1 MTFPNCFYKGKIPC
15 CLWPWSFCFII
26 FRVSLIHLK
35 PTKLGVGEGSAT
47 LLLFPAFIWVGALL
61 HHWARLPTTLPSCTF
76 TFFLCQTQICRVLSG
91 LFWTCFWF
99 WTLHFVFPGI
109 HGGPSKPLF
118 LQRTST
124 LVSSFS
130 VFGCVCYLPCSVL
143 CLLVCVFN
151 LLANSWKA
159 TQAGVRMW
167 NKGQPLYQS
176 FSELPDRSEH
186 TTYSTLGIGSRKEA
200 SILTAIIAASLGN
213 GDEQIGK

>member
-1 MTFPNCFYKGKIPC
+1 MALKFLFYYLQSQLYLSEAK
-15 CLWPWSFCFII
+15 
-26 FRVSLIHLK
+26 
-35 PTKLGVGEGSAT
+35 KLGVGEGSAT
-47 LLLFPAFIWVGALL
+47 LLLLPAFLWVGAL
-61 HHWARLPTTLPSCTF
+61 HHWARLPTTLPSRTF

-99 WTLHFVFPGI
+99 WTLHFVFPDI

-143 CLLVCVFN
+143 CLLVCLFN
-151 LLANSWKA
+151 LLAYSWKA

-176 FSELPDRSEH
+176 FRELPDRSEH

-200 SILTAIIAASLGN
+200 SIPTAIAASLGN
-213 GDEQIGK
+213 GDEQTGK